1 MSSHQDRHPD
11 EMISAL
17 FDGELAPEEWT
28 AVKEHLE
35 QCPRCQRLLEE
46 IKSISAALPEDPP
59 VPDGL
64 AARVR
69 ERLPAGT
76 GRQRVAPPRRET
88 VPFRPARRRITF
100 PLAAGAGLAATLIV
114 GALLVQYLP
123 ANLWSRLPLPPR
135 GAEEGAPGAF
145 GDQAGSGREE
155 RSAAAE
161 NAPAKEQAGEPGSGP
176 GVAAA
181 PAGGTATAEADL
193 AAASKLDE
201 MAQRPADAEGAAAP
215 SGIGSPAA
223 TSTDF
228 AAAGERPGFAPGQEL
243 PVTVPEEADEPSR
256 TAQEIAL
263 DPVNQAAAGEAA
275 PGAPVG
281 ASSGASSGASPGECP
296 ERPVEDGTATA
307 ADGQPALAKDDKA
320 RGQRED
326 AASALER
333 AKSAPTAA
341 PPAAKIERLGDRVAE
356 AVAVPSAAS
365 VAECRATWGAPRQ
378 ASWPVTAG
386 RHPERAVGGAGKA
399 SGGKSVVQESP
410 RRIRVTV
417 TRERWPELMQR
428 LAAAG
433 VTGTAQLPAP
443 PEWAD
448 CAAVNVSLPEP
459 PATPPSPVPPS
470 PETPPPRR
478 PRPDADRATSSR
490 HTARCG

>member
-1 MSSHQDRHPD
+1 MNSHEDRHPD

-46 IKSISAALPEDPP
+46 IKSISTVLSEDPP

-76 GRQRVAPPRRET
+76 GRHRAAPPRREP
-88 VPFRPARRRITF
+88 VPFKPARRRITF

-135 GAEEGAPGAF
+135 GAEEGAPGAA

-161 NAPAKEQAGEPGSGP
+161 NAPGKEQAGEPGSGA

-215 SGIGSPAA
+215 GGTGAPVAA
-223 TSTDF
+223 STDF

-275 PGAPVG
+275 PGTPVG
-281 ASSGASSGASPGECP
+281 GVVGGVAGGMPG
-296 ERPVEDGTATA
+296 RPVEDGAATA
-307 ADGQPALAKDDKA
+307 ADGQSALAKDDKA

-326 AASALER
+326 GAPVLER

-341 PPAAKIERLGDRVAE
+341 PPAAKIERPGDRVAE

-378 ASWPVTAG
+378 ASWPVAAG

-448 CAAVNVSLPEP
+448 CAAVSVSLPEL
-459 PATPPSPVPPS
+459 PAMPPSPVPPS
-470 PETPPPRR
+470 PETPPAP
-478 PRPDADRATSSR
+478 PPAS
-490 HTARCG
+490 

>member
-1 MSSHQDRHPD
+1 MSSHEDRHPD

-76 GRQRVAPPRRET
+76 GRQRAAPPRRDP
-88 VPFRPARRRITF
+88 VPFKPARRRVTF

-123 ANLWSRLPLPPR
+123 AGLWSRLQMPSR
-135 GAEEGAPGAF
+135 AAEEAAAGA
-145 GDQAGSGREE
+145 AGNQTESAREE
-155 RSAAAE
+155 KRASAE
-161 NAPAKEQAGEPGSGP
+161 SAPAKETAGEPGAAPG
-176 GVAAA
+176 GVAA
-181 PAGGTATAEADL
+181 PDGGTATAEADL
-193 AAASKLDE
+193 AAASKLDQ
-201 MAQRPADAEGAAAP
+201 MAQLPPDAEGTAAP
-215 SGIGSPAA
+215 GGTGPSAGPPA
-223 TSTDF
+223 DY

-243 PVTVPEEADEPSR
+243 PVTVPEEADEPAR

-263 DPVNQAAAGEAA
+263 DPVNQAAGGEAA
-275 PGAPVG
+275 QGSPIGGVVGGVVGGVAGGTPGGPAEG
-281 ASSGASSGASPGECP
+281 
-296 ERPVEDGTATA
+296 GTAPA
-307 ADGQPALAKDDKA
+307 ADGQQALAKDEKA
-320 RGQRED
+320 RIQRDD
-326 AASALER
+326 AAQQLER
-333 AKSAPTAA
+333 AKSAPVAA
-341 PPAAKIERLGDRVAE
+341 PPPAPVGRPGDRVAE

-378 ASWPVTAG
+378 ASWAPAAG
-386 RHPERAVGGAGKA
+386 RSPERAVGAAGKSA
-399 SGGKSVVQESP
+399 GGKSVVLENP
-410 RRIRVTV
+410 RRVRVTV

-448 CAAVNVSLPEP
+448 CAAVNVSLPEL
-459 PATPPSPVPPS
+459 PAAPPSPAPPA
-470 PETPPPRR
+470 PETPSAPP
-478 PRPDADRATSSR
+478 PAA
-490 HTARCG
+490 